1 MRRPG
6 GGGYVLHRL
15 RHAHRGAFLDA
26 WGGEPWPSGGDV
38 QATRERGSR
47 DRKSGDGCMSKHY
60 VLAVLVEGVL
70 LAFTFLVLIPAVGL
84 VLGAA
89 LGIDMAALP

>member
-1 MRRPG
+1 
-6 GGGYVLHRL
+6 
-15 RHAHRGAFLDA
+15 
-26 WGGEPWPSGGDV
+26 
-38 QATRERGSR
+38 
-47 DRKSGDGCMSKHY
+47 MSKHY